1 MVFISLFVAVVSL
14 MGGKYVWKRLDRHN
28 ELYRYMETVSN
39 GENSHFD
46 PKMRRAHND
55 IPQSLFQ

>member
-1 MVFISLFVAVVSL
+1 
-14 MGGKYVWKRLDRHN
+14 MGGKYVWQRLDRNN
-28 ELYRYMETVSN
+28 ELYRYMETVSDP
-39 GENSHFD
+39 HFG